1 MERALFLLS
10 FNMERGV
17 ENLEPDRQ
25 QEAGECQG
33 FGWISFFSKH
43 TQCCQLTIAT
53 ADLIRVPL
61 RLAEVVMRG
70 HHVALVTVGGA
81 VATCWKEID
90 GSQ

>member
-1 MERALFLLS
+1 MSRFRLDLFI
-10 FNMERGV
+10 F
-17 ENLEPDRQ
+17 
-25 QEAGECQG
+25 
-33 FGWISFFSKH
+33 KYKY
-43 TQCCQLTIAT
+43 CCQLTIAR

-81 VATCWKEID
+81 VATCYKEVD